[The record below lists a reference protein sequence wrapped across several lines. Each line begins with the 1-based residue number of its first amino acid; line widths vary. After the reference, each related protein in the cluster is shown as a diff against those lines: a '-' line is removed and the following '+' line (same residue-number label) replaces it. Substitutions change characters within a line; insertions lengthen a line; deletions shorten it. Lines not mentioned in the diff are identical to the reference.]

1 MCGTRACPMHAFVM
15 QSRFAEAHGEGGSGW
30 SSAHGCSA
38 CTLRAVGRSKFYFV
52 HVGVSRA
59 IHTLDRTSKNR
70 TVLYCRVAC
79 LPGTHDPAG
88 RGSRGPFTD
97 RGSCDS
103 RNLYPPLSKTMS
115 YVMSSGAPDIHI
127 DRQIRQRL
135 ASCTEA

>member
-79 LPGTHDPAG
+79 LQAPTTLQDVDHVVRLRIEDHVIPAI
-88 RGSRGPFTD
+88 
-97 RGSCDS
+97 
-103 RNLYPPLSKTMS
+103 YIPLFPKPCRM
-115 YVMSSGAPDIHI
+115 
-127 DRQIRQRL
+127 
-135 ASCTEA
+135 